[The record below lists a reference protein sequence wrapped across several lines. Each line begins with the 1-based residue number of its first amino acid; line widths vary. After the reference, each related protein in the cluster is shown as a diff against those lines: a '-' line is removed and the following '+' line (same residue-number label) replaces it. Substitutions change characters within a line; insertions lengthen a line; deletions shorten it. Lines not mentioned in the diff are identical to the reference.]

1 MKSIDVKL
9 LRDCIRSFDFA
20 QFRGQSKKDIVE
32 MADKFSEMF
41 RNWLKNGEIQILV
54 IDDSFASRI
63 KKLSDVENE
72 NRKLRSAVLDLGLEF
87 DAFGVPGA
95 AEAFVKE
102 FIRLRRLCTAEIRTF
117 SEERF
122 NRVADLIEKTALDME
137 AEHG

>member
-1 MKSIDVKL
+1 MCETRRDVAF
-9 LRDCIRSFDFA
+9 LRDCISTFDFST
-20 QFRGQSKKDIVE
+20 FRGLSKKDVVK
-32 MADKFSEMF
+32 MAD
-41 RNWLKNGEIQILV
+41 R
-54 IDDSFASRI
+54 
-63 KKLSDVENE
+63 LSDVECE
-72 NRKLRSAVLDLGLEF
+72 NRKLKLAILELGLEF

>member
-20 QFRGQSKKDIVE
+20 EFRGQSKKDIVE

-41 RNWLKNGEIQILV
+41 RNWLKNGQIQILV

-63 KKLSDVENE
+63 KKLSDVE
-72 NRKLRSAVLDLGLEF
+72 F

-102 FIRLRRLCTAEIRTF
+102 FISLRRLCTAEIRTF